1 MKPALLLFAFQ
12 RLVERERVLRADIE
26 RVQDQLAA
34 DPEVVSLEETLAT
47 AVTVQDASAARLRE
61 SDRVR
66 EAHRSDLR
74 DRERQLMSGRI
85 RNPTELMQMSVEV
98 QHMKA
103 RFAEEEESELHLME
117 QAEAADQQV
126 ADVSARLDYARRR
139 AAEAEPDLRRDLEGW
154 FADLA
159 EVVDERDEVWSQVPP
174 SAQAAYHRMRM
185 QPAVAEV
192 VNDQCAVCH
201 VTVTSS
207 GRQILRKGDELVF
220 CDNCGRILVPA

>member
-1 MKPALLLFAFQ
+1 MKPAQLLFAYQ
-12 RLVERERVLRADIE
+12 RLVERERALRSDIE
-26 RVQDQLAA
+26 SIQSRLAA
-34 DPEVVSLEETLAT
+34 DPDVVSLEETLAN
-47 AVTVQDASAARLRE
+47 AVLVQDASAERLRE
-61 SDRVR
+61 SDRLR

-85 RNPTELMQMSVEV
+85 RNPTELMQMSEEV

-103 RFAEEEESELHLME
+103 RFAEEEDSELHLME

-126 ADVSARLDYARRR
+126 AEVTARLEAASRR
-139 AAEAEPDLRRDLEGW
+139 AAKAEPHLRSELQAW
-154 FADLA
+154 LADLA
-159 EVVDERDEVWSQVPP
+159 EVEAERDDVWANVPAAAQ
-174 SAQAAYHRMRM
+174 SAYNRQRM

-192 VNDQCAVCH
+192 VNDQCGVCH

-207 GRQILRKGDELVF
+207 GKQVLRKGDELVF